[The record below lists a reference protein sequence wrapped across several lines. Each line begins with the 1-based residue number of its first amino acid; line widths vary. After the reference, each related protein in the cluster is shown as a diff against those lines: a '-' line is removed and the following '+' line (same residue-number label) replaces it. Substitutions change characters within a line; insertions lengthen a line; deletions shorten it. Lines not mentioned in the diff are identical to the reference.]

1 MRISKKNK
9 HTVDYSI
16 LVLDDDQSITLALKS
31 YFEASGYRVD
41 TSCDPIE
48 AIDKIKNDHFDI
60 LVLDYLMS
68 PMTGDE
74 VVSQLRI
81 FDKDLYII
89 LLTGH
94 KDLAPPVKTIRELD
108 IQGYFEKSDRFDQL
122 ELLVESCVK
131 SIDQMRTIKKYR
143 DGLNAILDSVPMIY
157 QLQPLDDIINTIL
170 TQLLPLI
177 ECKDAFVLIENT
189 QLSDINMTDKSIFK
203 GIGCFNLKI
212 EDFVRVLFPDLFDAI
227 GQVRLEKRSVNTDE
241 YLIVPMVNENSE
253 SLGVL
258 GIKKE
263 KAPINDTQIQL
274 FEVFAKQ
281 AASAISNAFLHSLV
295 NIKNQEL
302 TQTYQKLR
310 ESYIQTVGAL
320 RLMVDAKDIYTRGHS
335 DRVSY
340 LSKKIA
346 IKMGK
351 DDDYIQRV
359 GLSGLFHDVGKIG
372 VADDILLKE
381 KHLSNKEYEEVKK
394 HAQRGANILSA
405 ISFFDD
411 ISVIVKH
418 HHERYDGSGYPN
430 GLAKTQIPEEARIIA
445 VADAFDAM
453 TSERVYRNRLSL
465 DDARN
470 ELVKGKNKQ
479 FDPSIVDVFLSLL
492 DDYEQINADIKWTY
506 EEIDPSHIHMDY

>member
-9 HTVDYSI
+9 HSVDYSI
-16 LVLDDDQSITLALKS
+16 LVLDDDISITLALKS
-31 YFEASGYRVD
+31 YFEAGGYHVD
-41 TSCDPIE
+41 TSCDPE
-48 AIDKIKNDHFDI
+48 AAVKQVQDQHYDI
-60 LVLDYLMS
+60 LILDYLMS
-68 PMTGDE
+68 PLTGDE
-74 VVSQLRI
+74 VVSQIRD

-94 KDLAPPVKTIRELD
+94 KDLAPPVQTIRELD
-108 IQGYFEKSDRFDQL
+108 IQGYFEKSERFDQL

-131 SIDQMRTIKKYR
+131 SINQMRTIKKYR

-170 TQLLPLI
+170 VQLLPLI
-177 ECKDAFVLIENT
+177 DCKDAFVLIENT
-189 QLSDINMTDKSIFK
+189 QLSDINMTDKSIFR
-203 GIGCFNLKI
+203 GIGCFNLNV
-212 EDFVRVLFPDLFDAI
+212 EDFVKVLFPDLFDAI
-227 GQVRLEKRSVNTDE
+227 GQVRLEKMSVNTNE
-241 YLIVPMVNENSE
+241 YLIVPMVNENNE

-258 GIKKE
+258 GIRKE
-263 KAPINDTQIQL
+263 KTTINDTQIQL
-274 FEVFAKQ
+274 FEVFARQ

-340 LSKKIA
+340 FCKKMA
-346 IKMGK
+346 MKMGK
-351 DDDYIQRV
+351 DDNFIQRV

-381 KHLSNKEYEEVKK
+381 KNLSTKEYEEVKK
-394 HAQRGANILSA
+394 HSQRGANILSA

-418 HHERYDGSGYPN
+418 HHERWDGKGYPN
-430 GLAKTQIPEEARIIA
+430 GLKQMEIPEESRMIT

-465 DDARN
+465 DDARE
-470 ELVKGKNKQ
+470 ELIRGKNKQ
-479 FDPSIVDVFLSLL
+479 FDPNIVDIFLSLL
-492 DDYEQINADIKWTY
+492 DDYNQLNNDIKWTY
-506 EEIDPSHIHMDY
+506 EEIDPTHVHIDY